1 MYDYLIKNGN
11 IFFSKYQGWQRTD
24 LAIKDGKIASLKSN
38 ISVSDAKEVFFAKD
52 KVVSSGFIDVHTHD
66 EMEILQTGTVAPKIP
81 QGVTTVLLGNCGLG
95 FYPIDEKRKEEL
107 KDYNSG
113 IFNLDGVEFDWND
126 LQGFSNKLEKRGLGI
141 NTASLVAHGSIRLAV
156 KGFTDSKATVDELK
170 KMGEFLQEALDQGAV
185 GMSTGLLYPPSSYA
199 DQKEIE
205 YLARIL
211 AKNNKVYTT
220 HLRNESDQLED
231 CIKENIE
238 LARNT
243 GVKIEISH
251 LNLSGREIWGQSDYI
266 LSLFGKARE
275 EGLDFH
281 ADQYPYQAGST
292 LITAL
297 LPQWSMVDGVE
308 NLLDHLKNTSCFRE
322 KLSEDIEAGIPNWD
336 NIIKSAGWDNIIVN
350 SVPKEFM
357 KRYQNKSL
365 ATIAELMGEDL
376 HDALY
381 NLIIE
386 GEGRIT
392 ILIFSTSQDDV
403 DNILANPDVLVGSD
417 GLTING
423 QPHPRLYGT
432 YSKILGEEVRERK
445 ILSLE
450 TALDKM
456 TRLPA
461 NKFGFDDR
469 GTISEGKI
477 ADIVVFDPEEIES
490 SATYE
495 KPSQLSKGV
504 NLLLVNGT
512 PVYQN
517 GEYIKEARPG
527 KFIKL

>member
-1 MYDYLIKNGN
+1 MYDYLIKDGN
-11 IFFSKYQGWQRTD
+11 IFLSKYRGWQRAD
-24 LAIKDGKIASLKSN
+24 LAIENGKIVKIEEKIPVSN
-38 ISVSDAKEVFFAKD
+38 AKEVFSAKGQ
-52 KVVSSGFIDVHTHD
+52 VVSAGFIDVHTHD
-66 EMEILQTGTVAPKIP
+66 EMEILQSGTVAPKIP

-95 FYPIDEKRKEEL
+95 FYPIVAERKEEL

-113 IFNLDGVEFDWND
+113 IFNLEGVEFDWDD
-126 LQGFSNKLEKRGLGI
+126 LQGFSSKLEKRGLGI
-141 NTASLVAHGSIRLAV
+141 NAASLVAHGSIRLAV
-156 KGFTDSKATVDELK
+156 KGFADSKATAEELEM
-170 KMGEFLQEALDQGAV
+170 MGEFLQEALDQGAA

-199 DQKEIE
+199 DQEEIE

-211 AKNNKVYTT
+211 AKNNKIYTT

-243 GVKIEISH
+243 RVKVEISH
-251 LNLSGREIWGQSDYI
+251 LNLSGKEIWGESDYI
-266 LSLFGKARE
+266 LSLFEKARE

-308 NLLDHLKNTSCFRE
+308 NLLDHLKNTNCFRE
-322 KLSEDIEAGIPNWD
+322 KLTEDIEAGISNWD

-350 SVPKEFM
+350 SVPRDNM
-357 KRYQNKSL
+357 NRYQNKSL
-365 ATIAELMGEDL
+365 AAIAELMGEDL

-386 GEGRIT
+386 GEGRVT
-392 ILIFSTSQDDV
+392 ILIFSTNQGDV

-423 QPHPRLYGT
+423 HPHPRLYGT
-432 YSKILGEEVRERK
+432 YSKILGEAVQERE

-461 NKFGFDDR
+461 NKFGFNDR
-469 GTISEGKI
+469 GTLAVGKV
-477 ADIVVFDPEEIES
+477 ADIVIFNPEKIEAR
-490 SATYE
+490 ATYE
-495 KPSQLSKGV
+495 EPSQLSKGV
-504 NLLLVNGT
+504 NLLLVNGE

-517 GEYIKEARPG
+517 GEYIDNTRPG
-527 KFIKL
+527 KFIRL